1 MTETKATNL
10 TDFWKRLVK
19 ALPWFLAGMVAFGLL
34 GFGGA
39 SYMDNR
45 ETWPL
50 QQAEVVATRIHWAQH
65 MSDQYELIIDLRV
78 HPKNGAVYQASLLQG
93 GPKGALEKRAQ
104 GRYAIGKWVSVCS
117 DPSHTGRVVLPQSN
131 AWGAWLIAIIVGMFF
146 FGNGL
151 TVLNRSAQKTLP

>member
-65 MSDQYELIIDLRV
+65 MSDQYELY
-78 HPKNGAVYQASLLQG
+78 N
-93 GPKGALEKRAQ
+93 
-104 GRYAIGKWVSVCS
+104 
-117 DPSHTGRVVLPQSN
+117 
-131 AWGAWLIAIIVGMFF
+131 
-146 FGNGL
+146 
-151 TVLNRSAQKTLP
+151 